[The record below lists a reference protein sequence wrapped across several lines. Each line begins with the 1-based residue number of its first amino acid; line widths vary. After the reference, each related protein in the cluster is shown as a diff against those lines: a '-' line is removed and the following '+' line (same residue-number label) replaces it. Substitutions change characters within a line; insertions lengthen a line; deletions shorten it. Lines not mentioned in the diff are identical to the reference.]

1 METYTATS
9 DVTSQGGHMTP
20 PGAGL
25 TSDALPEAQSTISA
39 ESSQAGVSTR
49 NVLSPNVPAQKKPKD
64 NMHWYAL
71 RATYGREGKT
81 NDYLR
86 GKNIETFYPTLK
98 TVKLIDGK
106 RVTREESRI
115 PNIFFAR
122 GTEEEIKSY
131 VYDNVNLPYLRFYY
145 AHKHVEGKVIKEP
158 LVIPDS
164 QMNSLKIIC
173 AADSEDIIASPPHH
187 HHQIQGRPAS
197 PHHRRQI
204 QRRSRHRSPLPQPA
218 KGRHHHRRPHDS
230 LHRLCAWRVFRGCW

>member
-49 NVLSPNVPAQKKPKD
+49 NVLSPNAPAQKKPKD

-71 RATYGREGKT
+71 RATYGREGKA

-115 PNIFFAR
+115 PNMFFAR

-145 AHKHVEGKVIKEP
+145 AHKHIEGNAVGETGFN
-158 LVIPDS
+158 L
-164 QMNSLKIIC
+164 
-173 AADSEDIIASPPHH
+173 SEEHI
-187 HHQIQGRPAS
+187 
-197 PHHRRQI
+197 
-204 QRRSRHRSPLPQPA
+204 
-218 KGRHHHRRPHDS
+218 
-230 LHRLCAWRVFRGCW
+230 RLLEDYHLL

>member
-25 TSDALPEAQSTISA
+25 TPEAQSTISA
-39 ESSQAGVSTR
+39 ESSQTGVSTR

-71 RATYGREGKT
+71 RATYGREGKA

-122 GTEEEIKSY
+122 GTAEEIKSY
-131 VYDNVNLPYLRFYY
+131 VYDNVNLPLPALLLCPQARRRQSHQRAFGNPRQPDEQPKDHLCRRLRG
-145 AHKHVEGKVIKEP
+145 HH
-158 LVIPDS
+158 
-164 QMNSLKIIC
+164 SL
-173 AADSEDIIASPPHH
+173 PHH

-230 LHRLCAWRVFRGCW
+230 LHRLCAWRVY

>member
-1 METYTATS
+1 
-9 DVTSQGGHMTP
+9 MTP

-39 ESSQAGVSTR
+39 ESSQAGVPTR
-49 NVLSPNVPAQKKPKD
+49 NVLSPNTPAQKKPKD

-71 RATYGREGKT
+71 RATYGREGKA

-131 VYDNVNLPYLRFYY
+131 VYDNVNLSYLRFYY
-145 AHKHVEGKVIKEP
+145 AHKHIEGKVIKEP
-158 LVIPDS
+158 LIIPRQPDE
-164 QMNSLKIIC
+164 QPKDYLCRRLRGHHSL
-173 AADSEDIIASPPHH
+173 PHH

-230 LHRLCAWRVFRGCW
+230 LHRLCAWRVY